1 MSDRT
6 LILDSKQIE
15 QKINR
20 IAHQLLENYYDLNEL
35 VIVGIADSGYKL
47 AERIYKVLNPIFDG
61 ELNLEKITID
71 KNDSH
76 QNVVG
81 FTSNNKELTG
91 KSIVLVDDVLNSGR
105 TLIHATKY
113 LLNSD
118 LNSLTTV
125 VLVDRRH
132 RKFPIRADHVGLTLS
147 TTVLEH
153 INVDLNENK
162 VYLE

>member
-1 MSDRT
+1 MSDKT
-6 LILDSKQIE
+6 LILNSTQVE

-20 IAHQLLENYYDLNEL
+20 IAHQLLENYYNLDEL

-47 AERIYKVLNPIFDG
+47 AERINSVLTTIYEG
-61 ELNLEKITID
+61 KLTLEKITID

-76 QNVVG
+76 QKVVD
-81 FTSNNKELTG
+81 FTSTNEVLNG
-91 KSIVLVDDVLNSGR
+91 KSIVLIDDVLNSGR

-118 LNSLTTV
+118 LNLLTTV

-132 RKFPIRADHVGLTLS
+132 RKFPIRADYVGLTLS
-147 TTVLEH
+147 TTVQEH
-153 INVDLNENK
+153 IKVDLNENK
-162 VYLE
+162 VYLQ